1 MEKVP
6 GLTLVLL
13 IFAIIAVIPVS
24 GGDFGTI
31 TIDQLLHMDAPG
43 PFSLSPDG
51 NYIVYLRADGTDLS
65 PEFTNNTLMFIDL
78 RSGDE
83 RAVSGDFE
91 SVILF
96 DLSPGGKKAVYSA
109 FQKDGGNTVL
119 KVVSLDDLFVN
130 EIEDAP
136 GALISGFKWLNDD
149 ELLYFDTVSDKET
162 MTAGRYDDTIVFDE
176 IPDPVIIKK
185 YSLLTGKSE
194 QVSDNNDVISIC
206 SPSPCG
212 RYILYKSSINPEE
225 WMSAALFRYVL
236 LDTLTGEETV
246 LFNLTEGYQDIN
258 TIVWEPDG
266 SVVYIERMHNGGM
279 TYPVRYT
286 TGVLAYYPDT
296 GKIEEVPLGW
306 ENGLHFDLFNE
317 FVELTPFNG
326 GFFALLANGANPE
339 LAVYTRKGSDWDMQ
353 ILSGTHSGNIFALE
367 TTPEGKEIV
376 YDFNSASVPPQL
388 YSATISGGSIKDGK
402 QVTFLNPEIVSKFG
416 GSSEVIH
423 WTGALGDE
431 IEGIVRYPPGYMEG
445 KDYPFVF
452 VIHGGPT
459 YTDFDSWRDTW
470 EFPYCLLSETGAVLL
485 SANYH
490 GSMNYGFEFAESI
503 EGGHYY
509 DLPVED
515 LLAGKDYLT
524 DLGIIDPSKTASTGW
539 SNGGILTLALI
550 TEDTSLKA
558 AISGAGTAEG
568 NALIANTNGIVMTK
582 MYYGETPYQ
591 NPVMF
596 LDILPVYNAENV
608 RTPLLM
614 MIGSEDTSVE
624 PSSAIATYMTFIE
637 DGSAPVRFLVF
648 PGETHHPSTY
658 VHQYRKVEEELGWLD
673 KYLFS

>member
-1 MEKVP
+1 M
-6 GLTLVLL
+6 
-13 IFAIIAVIPVS
+13 
-24 GGDFGTI
+24 
-31 TIDQLLHMDAPG
+31 
-43 PFSLSPDG
+43 
-51 NYIVYLRADGTDLS
+51 
-65 PEFTNNTLMFIDL
+65 
-78 RSGDE
+78 
-83 RAVSGDFE
+83 
-91 SVILF
+91 
-96 DLSPGGKKAVYSA
+96 
-109 FQKDGGNTVL
+109 
-119 KVVSLDDLFVN
+119 
-130 EIEDAP
+130 
-136 GALISGFKWLNDD
+136 
-149 ELLYFDTVSDKET
+149 
-162 MTAGRYDDTIVFDE
+162 
-176 IPDPVIIKK
+176 
-185 YSLLTGKSE
+185 
-194 QVSDNNDVISIC
+194 
-206 SPSPCG
+206 
-212 RYILYKSSINPEE
+212 
-225 WMSAALFRYVL
+225 
-236 LDTLTGEETV
+236 
-246 LFNLTEGYQDIN
+246 
-258 TIVWEPDG
+258 
-266 SVVYIERMHNGGM
+266 
-279 TYPVRYT
+279 
-286 TGVLAYYPDT
+286 
-296 GKIEEVPLGW
+296 
-306 ENGLHFDLFNE
+306 
-317 FVELTPFNG
+317 
-326 GFFALLANGANPE
+326 
-339 LAVYTRKGSDWDMQ
+339 
-353 ILSGTHSGNIFALE
+353 
-367 TTPEGKEIV
+367 
-376 YDFNSASVPPQL
+376 
-388 YSATISGGSIKDGK
+388 
-402 QVTFLNPEIVSKFG
+402 TFLNPEIVSKFG

-539 SNGGILTLALI
+539 SNGGILNLALI